1 MELTPFYIEDGI
13 EYESV
18 VSESM
23 TMRLLAAGGLRS
35 MRLFGDIQRIT
46 AEYIKQMESQ
56 MPAGLSQKSY
66 LSRYPDEV
74 KADTCAMMNFIRESY
89 PKQAKRLFC
98 GTDEFKDFA
107 TAWCV
112 CQFDMHAD
120 VMEDKND
127 SVVMFLESYLETVD
141 KLKEIKEKNNGRIKR
156 RRKKRS
162 A

>member
-1 MELTPFYIEDGI
+1 MYLTPYYTKDGI
-13 EYESV
+13 KYESV

-23 TMRLLAAGGLRS
+23 TMRLLAAGGIRA

-46 AEYIKQMESQ
+46 NEYIKQMEKQ
-56 MPAGLSQKSY
+56 MPAGLSTKSY
-66 LSRYPDEV
+66 LTRYPDEV
-74 KADTCAMMNFIRESY
+74 KADTCAMMNFIRTNY

-120 VMEDKND
+120 IMEDKND
-127 SVVMFLESYLETVD
+127 GVVMFLDSYLEAVD
-141 KLKEIKEKNNGRIKR
+141 KIKEIKEKNNAGIKR

>member
-1 MELTPFYIEDGI
+1 MELTPFYSKNGI

-23 TMRLLAAGGLRS
+23 TMRLLAAGGLRA
-35 MRLFGDIQRIT
+35 MRLFGDIHRIT
-46 AEYIKQMESQ
+46 AGYIKQMEAQ
-56 MPAGLSQKSY
+56 MPTGLSTKSY

-120 VMEDKND
+120 IMQDKND
-127 SVVMFLESYLETVD
+127 NVVMFLDSYLEAVD
-141 KLKEIKEKNNGRIKR
+141 KLKEIKEKNNVGIKR